1 MNKSIISI
9 IGGVKIEVLS
19 NLSQKEAAHRR
30 RELVSSEENFD
41 MLGNTIANYRFKTC
55 K

>member
-1 MNKSIISI
+1 MSKSIIAIVGST
-9 IGGVKIEVLS
+9 KIEVLS
-19 NLSQKEAAHRR
+19 NLSQKEAAYRR